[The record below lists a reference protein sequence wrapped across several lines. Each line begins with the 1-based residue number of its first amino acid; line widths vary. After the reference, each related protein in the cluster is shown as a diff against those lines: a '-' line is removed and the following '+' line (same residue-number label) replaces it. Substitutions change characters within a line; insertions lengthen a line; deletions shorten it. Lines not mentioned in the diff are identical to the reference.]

1 MLSRRLRVGLLTGLL
16 LAAGVGAAVVAA
28 EVDRAKRQAALTP
41 AVEPARKGAQCI
53 ADTEFMR
60 RHHMELL
67 THQRDKT
74 VHQGIRGAEA
84 SLQGCISC
92 HASTRTGSVAKAPA
106 DFCVACHAYAAV
118 KIDCFD
124 CHASTPTPPAAVAT
138 SETPK

>member
-1 MLSRRLRVGLLTGLL
+1 MLSRRLRVGLMAGLL
-16 LAAGVGAAVVAA
+16 LAVGVGAAVVAA
-28 EVDRAKRQAALTP
+28 EVDRAKRRDALTP
-41 AVEPARKGAQCI
+41 AVEPARRGAQCI

-67 THQRDKT
+67 SHQRDKT
-74 VHQGIRGAEA
+74 VHLGVRGADA

-118 KIDCFD
+118 RIDCFD
-124 CHASTPTPPAAVAT
+124 CHASTPTPTAVAT
-138 SETPK
+138 GPEAPR

>member
-1 MLSRRLRVGLLTGLL
+1 VISRRVRIALVGALL

-28 EVDRAKRQAALTP
+28 EVDRAKHRAALTP
-41 AVEPARKGAQCI
+41 AVEPARRGAQCI

-67 THQRDKT
+67 SHQRDKT
-74 VHQGIRGAEA
+74 VHQGVRGADA

-118 KIDCFD
+118 QIDCFD
-124 CHASTPTPPAAVAT
+124 CHASTPTPTAVAAGAEGT
-138 SETPK
+138 R